1 MNLQKTENNFKTN
14 IMSYLD
20 TRDLEIEREDLKQ
33 EILNDFLEV
42 FPQYEDMTD
51 TFEDIRLDEEEIE
64 SWKDNWQTELE
75 VIEAINEL
83 ENSVGSE
90 WSYGVTLIDEDD
102 FEDYCEELVSDIG
115 DLPKDLPSYISNNID
130 WEGVA
135 EDLKVDYTEVEFRG
149 TTYLYR

>member
-1 MNLQKTENNFKTN
+1 MNLQKTENNFKTK

-20 TRDLEIEREDLKQ
+20 TRDLEIERTELKQ

-64 SWKDNWQTELE
+64 SWRDKWQTELE
-75 VIEAINEL
+75 VIEDINEL

-102 FEDYCEELVSDIG
+102 FQDYCEELVSDIG

-130 WEGVA
+130 WEGIA
-135 EDLKVDYTEVEFRG
+135 EDLKVDYSEVEFRG
-149 TTYLYR
+149 TTYLFR

>member
-20 TRDLEIEREDLKQ
+20 TRDLETGREDLKQ

-42 FPQYEDMTD
+42 FPQYDDMTD

-64 SWKDNWQTELE
+64 SWRDNWQTELE
-75 VIEAINEL
+75 VIEDINEL
-83 ENSVGSE
+83 ENSVGTE

-102 FEDYCEELVSDIG
+102 FQDYCEELVSDIG

-149 TTYLYR
+149 TSYLYR